1 MCWLRIFAMRGPF
14 SAMRLA
20 QLSSSIPADR
30 ASFSSSAAPS
40 PAAQPLRRARGAR
53 SSVRRSVSRADC
65 RVASRSASAT
75 VLRSCRSSTRSAM
88 VRSRVVAGRPQ
99 GMVGSDPRRNW
110 TGRSPSDHQLR
121 SLTHSGSLPDAFPVF
136 SAFPRR
142 TTVLSSPPRGA
153 SLTGGGAFQ
162 GARRRHARGAGAAS
176 APRSR
181 CQDDHAG
188 DGLTALPEAAGKAS
202 LGSSAWIRPAKKLSR
217 RSSNAA
223 ATCAP
228 SSPATP
234 WARTSSP
241 TS

>member
-1 MCWLRIFAMRGPF
+1 MYWLRIFAMRGPF

-53 SSVRRSVSRADC
+53 SSVRRSMSRADC

-110 TGRSPSDHQLR
+110 TGRSPSDHQPR
-121 SLTHSGSLPDAFPVF
+121 SLTHSDSLPDAFPVSFRF
-136 SAFPRR
+136 SSEDHGPLDPSSRCVADGMYEAPERR
-142 TTVLSSPPRGA
+142 QRPGRGA
-153 SLTGGGAFQ
+153 
-162 GARRRHARGAGAAS
+162 
-176 APRSR
+176 
-181 CQDDHAG
+181 
-188 DGLTALPEAAGKAS
+188 
-202 LGSSAWIRPAKKLSR
+202 
-217 RSSNAA
+217 
-223 ATCAP
+223 
-228 SSPATP
+228 
-234 WARTSSP
+234 RTI
-241 TS
+241 TQEMV